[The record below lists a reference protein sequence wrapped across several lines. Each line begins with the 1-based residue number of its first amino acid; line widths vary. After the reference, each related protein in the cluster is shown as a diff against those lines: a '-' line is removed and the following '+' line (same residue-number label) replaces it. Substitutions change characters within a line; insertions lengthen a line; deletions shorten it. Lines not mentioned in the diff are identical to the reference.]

1 MPSKRLSAGCQ
12 DMLRKVM
19 ETDPEKRLTMD
30 QIKNHEWYRT
40 AHTPVH
46 HCQGLIIGKNEIPI
60 EPQML
65 GHLEQFGFKREFA
78 TTCLNKNKHNQV
90 TTVYYL
96 LHKKFE
102 REGKF
107 RTSF

>member
-46 HCQGLIIGKNEIPI
+46 HC
-60 EPQML
+60 
-65 GHLEQFGFKREFA
+65 
-78 TTCLNKNKHNQV
+78 
-90 TTVYYL
+90 
-96 LHKKFE
+96 
-102 REGKF
+102 
-107 RTSF
+107 